1 MSMCIRVAVVDQQ
14 PLYRDG
20 VCRAVSSSG
29 RCELVA
35 EGVHHQDA
43 IRIADSFKPQIM
55 LIGVNQPGDG
65 IEALTAVANAS
76 QNIKVIF
83 LTAIA
88 SGGDLSASLQAGA
101 KGYVMK
107 NVNAEQLID
116 IVHSVH
122 GGAVYAEPTIASQLL
137 LGQQDQM
144 NDAEDVTKSLTPRE
158 HEILTLVTKSL
169 TNKEIA
175 RSYNIA
181 EKTVKHYM
189 TNIMQ
194 KLHARNRVEAALI
207 AQKFISSRPPN

>member
-1 MSMCIRVAVVDQQ
+1 
-14 PLYRDG
+14 
-20 VCRAVSSSG
+20 
-29 RCELVA
+29 
-35 EGVHHQDA
+35 
-43 IRIADSFKPQIM
+43 M

-65 IEALTAVANAS
+65 IEALLAVANAS
-76 QNIKVIF
+76 QKIKVIF
-83 LTAIA
+83 LTANA

-107 NVNAEQLID
+107 NVSAEQLID
-116 IVHSVH
+116 IVYSVH

-137 LGQQDQM
+137 LGGNEPK
-144 NDAEDVTKSLTPRE
+144 NDSVDVMRSLTPRE
-158 HEILTLVTKSL
+158 YEILTLVTKSF

-189 TNIMQ
+189 TSIMQ

-207 AQKFISSRPPN
+207 AQKQIASQSPH